1 MVGDVRERERRATT
15 GVARRQ
21 ALGWA
26 GLRHAKKEFAS
37 SLASNP
43 STYYQT
49 TGQTTG
55 QTIARLS
62 GRKTPLCHKFPISS
76 PYTRRDSHLKSCHA
90 ELPPSY
96 GLSCTSRAV
105 PCSLVYPCVTPQ
117 PRVQPVAST
126 AMLSMCSM
134 CSCVSG
140 HVIE

>member
-37 SLASNP
+37 SLASNT
-43 STYYQT
+43 STYY
-49 TGQTTG
+49 QTTG

-105 PCSLVYPCVTPQ
+105 PCSLVYPCVPPQ

-126 AMLSMCSM
+126 AMLSMYSM
-134 CSCVSG
+134 YSCVSS
-140 HVIE
+140 HVRE